1 MCTHVYIILYMCT
14 TCICVH
20 FLYLVQYSSGNIKKS
35 NTVVRMVHV
44 LYCRVQYRVPVVE
57 LIYLYKY
64 REKYPPVVYM

>member
-1 MCTHVYIILYMCT
+1 MCTHVVYICT
-14 TCICVH
+14 TYHNVY
-20 FLYLVQYSSGNIKKS
+20 LYLVQYSSGNIKKS

>member
-1 MCTHVYIILYMCT
+1 MCTCTHVVYMYH
-14 TCICVH
+14 VPRNVY
-20 FLYLVQYSSGNIKKS
+20 LYLVQYSSGNIKKS

-64 REKYPPVVYM
+64 REKYPPVVLYM

>member
-1 MCTHVYIILYMCT
+1 MYRYTKQCSIYVPRTTMCTCT
-14 TCICVH
+14 W
-20 FLYLVQYSSGNIKKS
+20 YSTVVVIYVKKS